1 MTATAGSDEGAKE
14 CAGEMRKRSVV
25 GLDELLSEP
34 EPVPTSRQPW
44 HACLEWLDMART
56 DLLQGTLDMLV
67 LRAVADEA
75 LHGYALVHRLKL
87 ISGGRLDVPQGS
99 LYPAL
104 HRLENQGALKAE
116 WRVTDTGREA
126 KFYKLTTKGRRRLD
140 AEVQE
145 WKELSVAIGMI
156 LQST

>member
-1 MTATAGSDEGAKE
+1 MSPASG
-14 CAGEMRKRSVV
+14 R
-25 GLDELLSEP
+25 P
-34 EPVPTSRQPW
+34 
-44 HACLEWLDMART
+44 

-67 LRAVADEA
+67 MRAVADEA

-116 WRVTDTGREA
+116 WRLTETGREA
-126 KFYKLTTKGRRRLD
+126 KFYRLTAKGRKRLD
-140 AEVQE
+140 AEVTE
-145 WKELSVAIGMI
+145 WKEMSVAIGMI
-156 LQST
+156 LEGT

>member
-1 MTATAGSDEGAKE
+1 MSPASG
-14 CAGEMRKRSVV
+14 R
-25 GLDELLSEP
+25 P
-34 EPVPTSRQPW
+34 
-44 HACLEWLDMART
+44 

-67 LRAVADEA
+67 MRAVADEA

-116 WRVTDTGREA
+116 WRLTETGREA
-126 KFYKLTTKGRRRLD
+126 KFYRLTAKGRKRLD

-145 WKELSVAIGMI
+145 WKELSLAIGLI
-156 LQST
+156 LERT